1 MSKRILIVEDDYD
14 ILCILTDLLNEEGY
28 EVVGLNSTS
37 SIIES
42 VSQHKP
48 DLVMLDFLL
57 PGINGGELCHEIKSN
72 EATHSLPVIM
82 LSGYPRLIESLGN
95 YGSDGFIAKPFNV
108 DAVIHMVENCLLD
121 RPELV

>member
-28 EVVGLNSTS
+28 EVAGLNYTP

-42 VSQHKP
+42 VLQHKP

-72 EATHSLPVIM
+72 QATHSLPVII

-95 YGSDGFIAKPFNV
+95 YGSDGFIAKPFNM
-108 DAVIHMVENCLLD
+108 DAVIHMVENCLLN
-121 RPELV
+121 RTELV